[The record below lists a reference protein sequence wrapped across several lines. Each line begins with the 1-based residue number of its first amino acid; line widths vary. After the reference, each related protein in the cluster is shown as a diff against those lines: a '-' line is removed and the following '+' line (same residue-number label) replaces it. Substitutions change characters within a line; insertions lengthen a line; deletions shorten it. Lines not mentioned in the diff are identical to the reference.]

1 MSENEGTMVACHH
14 NGVGCPTKHLSPIGP
29 PVLADPEAPFR
40 VRRSHLQKMELGKSR
55 GSSRLSFVTRL
66 HRRAVMQEFW
76 CASMEEA
83 EVKKNL
89 AAHPGV
95 LNFKE
100 QFTRVDFVDLDGDE
114 SYTTIDTHVLLAS
127 GEEVLV
133 SVKYDEKARRPSY
146 LAEVANIAS
155 QCSRDVAD
163 RFVVLSRYSFH
174 TAWRDCAE
182 KIHLARRGW
191 DPEADRIVLEA
202 AHDLS
207 PRFTLD
213 RLIEASRLDNRA
225 WRAAV
230 QLIGDGD
237 IRKHPLDRF
246 ESGLVC
252 EVAA

>member
-1 MSENEGTMVACHH
+1 MPEIQSTIETAATGSWGNPSHRI
-14 NGVGCPTKHLSPIGP
+14 SRIGP
-29 PVLADPEAPFR
+29 PPSADPDAPLR

-66 HRRAVMQEFW
+66 HRRAAMQEFW
-76 CASMEEA
+76 CASLEEA

-114 SYTTIDTHVLLAS
+114 SYTKIDTHVLLVS

-133 SVKYDEKARRPSY
+133 SVKYDAKARRASY

-174 TAWRDCAE
+174 PAWRDCAQ
-182 KIHLARRGW
+182 KIHHARRGW

-202 AHDLS
+202 ANDL
-207 PRFTLD
+207 PHGFTLD
-213 RLIEASRLDNRA
+213 RLIEASRLEGRA

-230 QLIGDGD
+230 RLVGDGD

>member
-1 MSENEGTMVACHH
+1 MFDHDGKSGAYSH
-14 NGVGCPTKHLSPIGP
+14 VGGDCPTGRVSRIGP
-29 PVLADPEAPFR
+29 PSVADPDHPFK
-40 VRRSHLQKMELGKSR
+40 VQRSHLQKMELGKSR

-66 HRRAVMQEFW
+66 HREAVLQEFW
-76 CASMEEA
+76 CASLEEA

-100 QFTRVDFVDLDGDE
+100 QFTSVDFVGLDGVE
-114 SYTTIDTHVLLAS
+114 SYTKIDIHVLLAS

-133 SVKYDEKARRPSY
+133 SVKYDDKARRESY

-155 QCSRDVAD
+155 QCSQDVAD

-174 TAWRDCAE
+174 PAWQDCAE

-202 AHDLS
+202 ANDLP

-213 RLIEASRLDNRA
+213 RLIEASQLDNRA

-230 QLIGDGD
+230 RLIGDGD

-246 ESGLVC
+246 ESDLVC
-252 EVAA
+252 ELAA